1 MIRRPPPLCR
11 LALLLS
17 LPVLLLAGMGVWV
30 LRSERARVEAEWRAE
45 AERRRDGLLAELPE
59 EVLPRLHH
67 EQETTLQNQLAEGG
81 YLIARWVIR
90 GTEPPPPGE
99 AWTAYEKLLELIRA
113 GKREEAL
120 KLLDSHH
127 VESLENWRPK
137 FSPSGIPLE
146 PLLMR
151 ARMELA
157 ARADKV
163 SQANIVCD
171 AAIEWPSV
179 LTSRLVAEAL
189 QYLPPSMHRDW
200 LVKAAKAE
208 EVLAAAERI
217 GRQQAARGAMPT
229 VWDTTDADAVRPV
242 GGEWVEGLLV
252 RSHDKTHVQ
261 VLPDEQLHDLMQ
273 PVVQRFFGE
282 AAGARDMTAEIAWHG
297 GVVYSAR
304 RGTEMATGSKG
315 RWRVW
320 VFATSPAALAAAI
333 AERTRFL
340 TWVLSGVLLVVIA
353 AMWLTWRA
361 FKKQAELARLQGE
374 FVASVSHE
382 LRTPVASIGVLAE
395 RLEEGKADAAQT
407 AEYHRFIAREGRR
420 LASLVDNVLD
430 FSRIERGA
438 KAYDFEHTDLPRLV
452 RETAALMRPHAEEKG
467 LTLTEEIDDVPEHLW
482 PPVDAVAIRQAL
494 VNLLDNAI
502 KFTPSGGTVTVN
514 FSALDR
520 DVLIHVRD
528 TGIGIPPSEHG
539 RIFNRFHRVD
549 NGLRRETTGAGIGL
563 SIVKHI
569 AEAHGAR
576 VTVASEAGSGAV
588 FTIHFKKSVKDE
600 G

>member
-1 MIRRPPPLCR
+1 MTRRPPPLRR

-30 LRSERARVEAEWRAE
+30 VRAERARVEAEWRTE
-45 AERRRDGLLAELPE
+45 AERRRDGLLAELPD

-67 EQETTLQNQLAEGG
+67 EQETALQSQLVEAG
-81 YLIARWVIR
+81 YLIARRVIR
-90 GTEPPPPGE
+90 GTEPPPPGK
-99 AWTAYEKLLELIRA
+99 AWAAYEKLLELMRA
-113 GKREEAL
+113 GNREEAL
-120 KLLDSHH
+120 KLHDHI
-127 VESLENWRPK
+127 ESLENWRPK

-157 ARADKV
+157 APADKV
-163 SQANIVCD
+163 SQANSVCD

-189 QYLPPSMHRDW
+189 QYLPAFMHRDW
-200 LVKAAKAE
+200 LEKAAKAE

-217 GRQQAARGAMPT
+217 GRHQAASGAMPT
-229 VWDTTDADAVRPV
+229 VWDTTDADAVRPI

-252 RSHDKTHVQ
+252 RSHDKTHVH
-261 VLPDEQLHDLMQ
+261 VLPYEQLHDLMQ

-304 RGTEMATGSKG
+304 RGTEMATGTKG

-320 VFATSPAALAAAI
+320 VFATSPDALASAI

-340 TWVLSGVLLVVIA
+340 TWVLSGAVLVVA
-353 AMWLTWRA
+353 LAMWLTWRA
-361 FKKQAELARLQGE
+361 FKRQAELARLQAE

-395 RLEEGKADAAQT
+395 RLEDGKADAAQT
-407 AEYHRFIAREGRR
+407 VEYHRFIAREGRR
-420 LASLVDNVLD
+420 LAALVDNVLD

-438 KAYDFEHTDLPRLV
+438 KAYDFEHTELPRLV

-467 LTLTEEIDDVPEHLW
+467 LALTAEIEDVPEPYW

-502 KFTPSGGTVTVN
+502 KFTPSGGTVTVK

-520 DVLIHVRD
+520 DVMIHVRD
-528 TGIGIPPSEHG
+528 TGIGIPPSEHA
-539 RIFNRFHRVD
+539 RIFERFHRVD

-563 SIVKHI
+563 SIVKHN

-576 VTVASEAGSGAV
+576 VSVSSELGRGAV
-588 FTIHFKKSVKDE
+588 FTIHFSAPAKS
-600 G
+600 